1 MMCMVKVS
9 LVLALMT
16 LWTSSNALGR
26 SNYQHLHVGTKN
38 QDQLL
43 LAQLSKPSRFPFSGV
58 KFNAIKI
65 TQEDIDM
72 AIMKCIE
79 MDENFN
85 YENPASAAIEMT
97 PASKHVFQSICD
109 SSITTEKDQSF
120 VNAD

>member
-1 MMCMVKVS
+1 MCMVKVS

-38 QDQLL
+38 QNQLFL
-43 LAQLSKPSRFPFSGV
+43 VQSSKPSRFPFSEF

-85 YENPASAAIEMT
+85 YENPASAVIEMT

-109 SSITTEKDQSF
+109 SSVITEKD
-120 VNAD
+120 

>member
-1 MMCMVKVS
+1 MMRMLKVS

-26 SNYQHLHVGTKN
+26 SNHQQPQYVGTKN
-38 QDQLL
+38 QNQLL
-43 LAQLSKPSRFPFSGV
+43 LAQSSKPSRFPFSGV

-85 YENPASAAIEMT
+85 YENPASSAIEMT

-109 SSITTEKDQSF
+109 SSSTTAKD
-120 VNAD
+120 

>member
-1 MMCMVKVS
+1 MCMVKAS

-16 LWTSSNALGR
+16 LWSPSNALAR
-26 SNYQHLHVGTKN
+26 SNHQHLNVGTKN

-43 LAQLSKPSRFPFSGV
+43 LVQSTKPSRFPFSGV
-58 KFNAIKI
+58 KSNTIKV

-79 MDENFN
+79 MDEDFN
-85 YENPASAAIEMT
+85 YENPASAAFEMT

-109 SSITTEKDQSF
+109 NSITTEKD
-120 VNAD
+120 

>member
-1 MMCMVKVS
+1 M
-9 LVLALMT
+9 LALMP
-16 LWTSSNALGR
+16 LWSSSNALGR
-26 SNYQHLHVGTKN
+26 SNYQHLQFFGTKN

-43 LAQLSKPSRFPFSGV
+43 LVQSSKPSRFPFSGV

-72 AIMKCIE
+72 AIIKCIE
-79 MDENFN
+79 MDEILS

-109 SSITTEKDQSF
+109 SSITIKKD
-120 VNAD
+120 

>member
-1 MMCMVKVS
+1 MIKVS

-16 LWTSSNALGR
+16 LWPSANALGR
-26 SNYQHLHVGTKN
+26 SNYRYLQYVGAKN
-38 QDQLL
+38 KDQLL
-43 LAQLSKPSRFPFSGV
+43 LVQSSRSSRFPFSGFNV
-58 KFNAIKI
+58 NAIKI

-109 SSITTEKDQSF
+109 SSITTEKD
-120 VNAD
+120 

>member
-1 MMCMVKVS
+1 MVKAS

-16 LWTSSNALGR
+16 LWSPTNALAR
-26 SNYQHLHVGTKN
+26 SNHQHLNVGTKN
-38 QDQLL
+38 QDHLL
-43 LAQLSKPSRFPFSGV
+43 LVQSTKPSRFPFSGF

-97 PASKHVFQSICD
+97 PASKYVFQSICD
-109 SSITTEKDQSF
+109 SSIITEKD
-120 VNAD
+120 

>member
-1 MMCMVKVS
+1 MCMVKAS

-26 SNYQHLHVGTKN
+26 SNYPHLHVGTKN

-43 LAQLSKPSRFPFSGV
+43 LVQSSKPSRFPFSGV

-85 YENPASAAIEMT
+85 YENPASAVIEMT

-109 SSITTEKDQSF
+109 SSVTTEKD
-120 VNAD
+120 

>member
-1 MMCMVKVS
+1 MCMVKVS
-9 LVLALMT
+9 LVLALMS

-26 SNYQHLHVGTKN
+26 SNYHHLHVGTKN
-38 QDQLL
+38 QNQLL
-43 LAQLSKPSRFPFSGV
+43 LAQSSNPGRFPFSGF

-85 YENPASAAIEMT
+85 HENPASAAIEMT

-109 SSITTEKDQSF
+109 SSITTEKD
-120 VNAD
+120 

>member
-1 MMCMVKVS
+1 MIKVS

-16 LWTSSNALGR
+16 LWSPANALGR
-26 SNYQHLHVGTKN
+26 SNYQQLHVGTKN

-43 LAQLSKPSRFPFSGV
+43 LVQSTKPSRFPFSGF

-85 YENPASAAIEMT
+85 YENPASAVIEMT

-109 SSITTEKDQSF
+109 SSVTTEKD
-120 VNAD
+120 

>member
-1 MMCMVKVS
+1 MCMVKAS

-16 LWTSSNALGR
+16 LWSPSNALGR
-26 SNYQHLHVGTKN
+26 SNHQPLNVGTKN

-43 LAQLSKPSRFPFSGV
+43 LVQSTKPSRFPFSGV

-85 YENPASAAIEMT
+85 YENPASAAVEMT

-109 SSITTEKDQSF
+109 SSITTEKD
-120 VNAD
+120 

>member
-1 MMCMVKVS
+1 MCMVKAS

-16 LWTSSNALGR
+16 LWSPSNALGC
-26 SNYQHLHVGTKN
+26 SNHQHLNVGTKN

-43 LAQLSKPSRFPFSGV
+43 LVQSTKPSRFPFSGF

-65 TQEDIDM
+65 TQDDIDM

-85 YENPASAAIEMT
+85 YENPASAAVEMT

-109 SSITTEKDQSF
+109 SSITTEKD
-120 VNAD
+120 

>member
-1 MMCMVKVS
+1 MCMVKAS

-16 LWTSSNALGR
+16 LWSPSNALGR
-26 SNYQHLHVGTKN
+26 SNQHLNVGTKN

-43 LAQLSKPSRFPFSGV
+43 LVQSTKPSRFPFSGV

-109 SSITTEKDQSF
+109 SSITTQKD
-120 VNAD
+120 

>member
-1 MMCMVKVS
+1 M
-9 LVLALMT
+9 LALMN

-26 SNYQHLHVGTKN
+26 SNYHHLHVGTKN
-38 QDQLL
+38 QNQLL
-43 LAQLSKPSRFPFSGV
+43 LAQSSKPSRFPFSGV
-58 KFNAIKI
+58 KFNTIKI

-85 YENPASAAIEMT
+85 YENPASTAVEMT

-109 SSITTEKDQSF
+109 SSITTNK
-120 VNAD
+120 N

>member
-1 MMCMVKVS
+1 MRMIKLS
-9 LVLALMT
+9 LVLALTT
-16 LWTSSNALGR
+16 LWPSSNALGR
-26 SNYQHLHVGTKN
+26 SNHQQPQYVGTKN
-38 QDQLL
+38 QDNLL
-43 LAQLSKPSRFPFSGV
+43 LAQSSKPSRFPFSGV

-85 YENPASAAIEMT
+85 YENPASAAVEMT

-109 SSITTEKDQSF
+109 SSGTTEKD
-120 VNAD
+120 

>member
-1 MMCMVKVS
+1 MMRMIEVS

-43 LAQLSKPSRFPFSGV
+43 LAQSSKPSSFPFSGF

-65 TQEDIDM
+65 TQEDICLLYTSPSPRDVEESRM
-72 AIMKCIE
+72 
-79 MDENFN
+79 
-85 YENPASAAIEMT
+85 PSSA
-97 PASKHVFQSICD
+97 
-109 SSITTEKDQSF
+109 
-120 VNAD
+120 